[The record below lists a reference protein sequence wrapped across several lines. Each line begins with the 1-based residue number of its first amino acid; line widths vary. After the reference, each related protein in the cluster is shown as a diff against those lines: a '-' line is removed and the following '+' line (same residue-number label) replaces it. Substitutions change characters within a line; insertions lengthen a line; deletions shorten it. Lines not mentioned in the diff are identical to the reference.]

1 MTIDISSQK
10 FLQALVVLN
19 VRATH
24 PGQKMLKCI
33 TGEAALQ
40 VRENGI
46 NIIDQVMEL
55 TEKCEEYFNDDL
67 EDDLTSEERQEK
79 AEVANTIGKANQSS

>member
-1 MTIDISSQK
+1 
-10 FLQALVVLN
+10 
-19 VRATH
+19 
-24 PGQKMLKCI
+24 MLKCI

-79 AEVANTIGKANQSS
+79 AEVANTIGKAN